1 MTVEDKDANKDL
13 GERYLVM
20 TEPEDEVVDLKNFN
34 ESTENYLV
42 MHYLVILLVLTINIL
57 ILMKIF

>member
-1 MTVEDKDANKDL
+1 MIVEDEEANEEDL

-42 MHYLVILLVLTINIL
+42 MHLTLNN
-57 ILMKIF
+57 